1 MRGSFTEGRYLN
13 ALSIVEIFSD
23 LPLLVYSRSNQIF
36 QTSRF
41 EDEDDCEYQVFSVE
55 KFTVT
60 CTANDKSTNL
70 NLYHLTKISLKLS
83 FTVYFKYTEISRYTT
98 VLSISIFLSLEIL
111 DVNLMFADV
120 CHLPYAWTVVC
131 VAQISL
137 SNTK

>member
-70 NLYHLTKISLKLS
+70 KLYHLTKFSLNLS

-111 DVNLMFADV
+111 DVNLMFAI
-120 CHLPYAWTVVC
+120 CRMRGLSYAW
-131 VAQISL
+131 L
-137 SNTK
+137 KFL

>member
-36 QTSRF
+36 QTFRF
-41 EDEDDCEYQVFSVE
+41 ENEDDCKYEVFSVE

-60 CTANDKSTNL
+60 FTANDKWTNL
-70 NLYHLTKISLKLS
+70 NLYHLTKFSLNLS

-111 DVNLMFADV
+111 DVNLMFAI
-120 CHLPYAWTVVC
+120 CRMRGLSYAW
-131 VAQISL
+131 L
-137 SNTK
+137 KFL

>member
-111 DVNLMFADV
+111 DVNVMFAI
-120 CHLPYAWTVVC
+120 CRMRGLSYAW
-131 VAQISL
+131 L
-137 SNTK
+137 KFL

>member
-70 NLYHLTKISLKLS
+70 NLYHLTKFSLNLS

-98 VLSISIFLSLEIL
+98 VLSITTFFRLEIL
-111 DVNLMFADV
+111 DVNLTFAI
-120 CHLPYAWTVVC
+120 CRMRGLSYAW
-131 VAQISL
+131 L
-137 SNTK
+137 KFL

>member
-1 MRGSFTEGRYLN
+1 MRRSFTEGRYLN
-13 ALSIVEIFSD
+13 ASFLVEICSD
-23 LPLLVYSRSNQIF
+23 LPLLGYSRSNQIF

-70 NLYHLTKISLKLS
+70 NLYHLTKFSLNLS

-111 DVNLMFADV
+111 DANLMFAI
-120 CHLPYAWTVVC
+120 CRMRGLSYAW
-131 VAQISL
+131 L
-137 SNTK
+137 KFL

>member
-1 MRGSFTEGRYLN
+1 MRGSFTEGKYLN
-13 ALSIVEIFSD
+13 ASFLVEICSD
-23 LPLLVYSRSNQIF
+23 LPLLGYSRSNQIF

-70 NLYHLTKISLKLS
+70 NLYHLTKFSLNLS

-98 VLSISIFLSLEIL
+98 VLSITIFLSLEIL
-111 DVNLMFADV
+111 DVNLTFSICRMRGST
-120 CHLPYAWTVVC
+120 Y
-131 VAQISL
+131 S
-137 SNTK
+137 K

>member
-60 CTANDKSTNL
+60 CTANDKSTYL
-70 NLYHLTKISLKLS
+70 NLYHLTKFSLNLS

-111 DVNLMFADV
+111 DVNLMFAI
-120 CHLPYAWTVVC
+120 CRMRGLSYAW
-131 VAQISL
+131 L
-137 SNTK
+137 KFL

>member
-70 NLYHLTKISLKLS
+70 NLYNVTKFSLNLS

-111 DVNLMFADV
+111 DVNLMFAI
-120 CHLPYAWTVVC
+120 CRMRGLSYAW
-131 VAQISL
+131 L
-137 SNTK
+137 KFL

>member
-23 LPLLVYSRSNQIF
+23 LSLLVYSRSNQIF
-36 QTSRF
+36 LTSRF
-41 EDEDDCEYQVFSVE
+41 EDEDDCKYEVFSVE

-60 CTANDKSTNL
+60 FTANDQSTNL
-70 NLYHLTKISLKLS
+70 NLYHLTKFSLNLS

-111 DVNLMFADV
+111 DVNLMFAI
-120 CHLPYAWTVVC
+120 CRMRGLSYAW
-131 VAQISL
+131 L
-137 SNTK
+137 KFL

>member
-13 ALSIVEIFSD
+13 ALSIVEIFLD

-70 NLYHLTKISLKLS
+70 NLYNVTKFSLNLS

-111 DVNLMFADV
+111 DVNLMFAI
-120 CHLPYAWTVVC
+120 CRMRGLSYAW
-131 VAQISL
+131 L
-137 SNTK
+137 KFL

>member
-36 QTSRF
+36 LTSRF
-41 EDEDDCEYQVFSVE
+41 EDEDDCKYEVFSVE

-60 CTANDKSTNL
+60 FTANDQSTNL
-70 NLYHLTKISLKLS
+70 NLYHLTKLSLNLS

-98 VLSISIFLSLEIL
+98 VLSIRIILSLEIL
-111 DVNLMFADV
+111 DVNLTFAI
-120 CHLPYAWTVVC
+120 CRMRGLSYAW
-131 VAQISL
+131 L
-137 SNTK
+137 KFL